1 MEKCTRQEVERWPV
15 STLLFLK
22 MRYNYYF
29 IDSRSASVALIVQ
42 KYGGTSVADAD
53 RIANVAN
60 RVAKGWR
67 DGDKM
72 VVVLSAMAGET
83 DRLLKLARDLAEDPD
98 PRELDVLLAT
108 GEQVTVSLFSMFL
121 RSQGVPA
128 TSLLSH
134 QARIYTDRAYGRARI
149 VGIDTGRVREE
160 LKKGRIVT
168 VAGFQ
173 GVDEVGNITTLGRGG
188 SDTTAVA
195 IAAALKA
202 DLCEIYTDVDGVY
215 TTDPRLYPK
224 ARKLDRVAYDEMLEM
239 ASLGAKV
246 LEIRSVGFA
255 KRYAVPLAVRSS
267 FSDQPGTLVTLED
280 EEMEEVPVSGV
291 ALSRNDARVTVTRVP
306 DRPGIAVRLF
316 RPIADANIVVD
327 MIIQNTSIDGF
338 TDLTFTV
345 PEGDLNKTLELMAPV
360 ARQIEAQQVLSDKNI
375 AKVSIVGV
383 GMKNNAGVAA
393 RMFEALAAENIN
405 ILMISTSEIK
415 ISCVIE
421 DKYGELAVR
430 VLHDA
435 FGLESPPP
443 KKK

>member
-1 MEKCTRQEVERWPV
+1 
-15 STLLFLK
+15 
-22 MRYNYYF
+22 
-29 IDSRSASVALIVQ
+29 VALIVQ
-42 KYGGTSVADAD
+42 KYGGTSVANSD

-60 RVAKGWR
+60 RVTKAWR
-67 DGDKM
+67 DGHKM

-83 DRLLKLARDLAEDPD
+83 DRLIRLGKEMAEEPN

-108 GEQVTVSLFSMFL
+108 GEQVTVSLFSIFL
-121 RSQGVPA
+121 GSQGVPA

-149 VGIDTGRVREE
+149 LGIDTARIKEE
-160 LKKGRIVT
+160 LKKNRVVT

-195 IAAALKA
+195 VAAVLKA

-215 TTDPRLYPK
+215 TTDPRIYPK
-224 ARKLDRVAYDEMLEM
+224 ARKLERISYDEMLEL

-255 KRYAVPLAVRSS
+255 RRYGVPLVVRSS
-267 FSDQPGTLVTLED
+267 FSDSPGTLVTVED
-280 EEMEEVPVSGV
+280 EEMEIVPVSGV
-291 ALSRNDARVTVTRVP
+291 ALSSNDARVTITRVP

-316 RPIADANIVVD
+316 RPVADANIVVD
-327 MIIQNTSIDGF
+327 MIIQNTSTEGY

-345 PEGDLNKTLELMAPV
+345 PRPDLRKTMRLIRPV
-360 ARQIEAQQVLSDKNI
+360 AAEIGAQQVLSEENI

-393 RMFEALAAENIN
+393 KMFEALARENIN

-421 DKYGELAVR
+421 DKYGELAAR

-435 FGLESPPP
+435 FGLDTPPP
-443 KKK
+443 KKKR

>member
-1 MEKCTRQEVERWPV
+1 VP
-15 STLLFLK
+15 
-22 MRYNYYF
+22 
-29 IDSRSASVALIVQ
+29 IIVQ

-60 RVAKGWR
+60 RVVKGWR
-67 DGDKM
+67 DGNKM

-83 DRLLKLARDLAEDPD
+83 DRLIRLAQDLADDPD

-121 RSQGVPA
+121 HSQGVPA

-149 VGIDTGRVREE
+149 VGIDTGRIREE
-160 LKKGRIVT
+160 LKRGRVVT

-195 IAAALKA
+195 IAASLKA
-202 DLCEIYTDVDGVY
+202 DRCEIYTDVDGVY

-224 ARKLDRVAYDEMLEM
+224 ARKLERISYDEMLEM

-255 KRYAVPLAVRSS
+255 RRYSVPLVVRSS
-267 FSDQPGTLVTLED
+267 FTDQPGTLVTVED
-280 EEMEEVPVSGV
+280 AEMEIVPVSGV
-291 ALSRNDARVTVTRVP
+291 ALSRNDARVTITRVP

-316 RPIADANIVVD
+316 KPVADANIVVD

-345 PEGDLNKTLELMAPV
+345 PQGDLKQTLTLIGPV
-360 ARQIEAQQVLSDKNI
+360 AREIEAEQVLSDENI
-375 AKVSIVGV
+375 AKISIVGV

-393 RMFEALAAENIN
+393 KMFEALSGENIN

-435 FGLESPPP
+435 FGLDEPPL

>member
-1 MEKCTRQEVERWPV
+1 M
-15 STLLFLK
+15 S
-22 MRYNYYF
+22 
-29 IDSRSASVALIVQ
+29 LIVQ

-60 RVAKGWR
+60 RVVKNWR
-67 DGDKM
+67 DGHRM

-83 DRLLKLARDLAEDPD
+83 DRLINLAKELAEDPD

-121 RSQGVPA
+121 RAQGVPA

-149 VGIDTGRVREE
+149 VGIDTARIREE
-160 LKKGRIVT
+160 LKKNRVVT

-195 IAAALKA
+195 VAAALKA

-215 TTDPRLYPK
+215 TTDPRIYPK
-224 ARKLDRVAYDEMLEM
+224 ARRLERISYDEMLEM

-255 KRYAVPLAVRSS
+255 KRYQVPLRVRST
-267 FSDQPGTLVTLED
+267 FTDNPGTLMTVED
-280 EEMEEVPVSGV
+280 EEMEDIPVSGV
-291 ALSRNDARVTVTRVP
+291 ALSKLDARVTITRVP

-316 RPIADANIVVD
+316 RPVAEANIVVD
-327 MIIQNTSIDGF
+327 MIIQNTSIDGL

-345 PEGDLNKTLELMAPV
+345 PKGDLQKTLAIVKPT
-360 ARQIEAQQVLSDKNI
+360 AREIGAQQVLSDPNI

-383 GMKNNAGVAA
+383 GMKNNSGVAA

-405 ILMISTSEIK
+405 IMMISTSEIK

-435 FGLESPPP
+435 FGLETP
-443 KKK
+443 KPKRS

>member
-1 MEKCTRQEVERWPV
+1 M
-15 STLLFLK
+15 
-22 MRYNYYF
+22 
-29 IDSRSASVALIVQ
+29 ALIVQ
-42 KYGGTSVADAD
+42 KYGGTSVANPD

-67 DGDKM
+67 EGNKM
-72 VVVLSAMAGET
+72 VVVLSAMAGEK
-83 DRLLKLARDLAEDPD
+83 DRLLALAKELADDPD

-121 RSQGVPA
+121 KSQGLSA

-149 VGIDTGRVREE
+149 IGIDTTRIREE

-173 GVDEVGNITTLGRGG
+173 GVDEVGDITTLGRGG

-195 IAAALKA
+195 VAAALKA
-202 DLCEIYTDVDGVY
+202 ELCEIYTDVDGIY
-215 TTDPRLYPK
+215 TTDPRIYPK
-224 ARKLDRVAYDEMLEM
+224 ARRLARISYDEMLEM

-246 LEIRSVGFA
+246 LEIRAVGFA
-255 KRYAVPLAVRSS
+255 KRYRVPLRVRSS
-267 FSDQPGTLVTLED
+267 FSNHPGTLVCKED
-280 EEMEEVPVSGV
+280 AEMEAIPVSGV
-291 ALSRNDARVTVTRVP
+291 AYSRNEARVSITRVP
-306 DRPGIAVRLF
+306 DRPGIAARFFEPVAR
-316 RPIADANIVVD
+316 ANIVVD
-327 MIIQNTSIDGF
+327 LIIQNTSVDGF

-345 PEGDLNKTLELMAPV
+345 PKGDLAKTLELVKAT
-360 ARQIEAQQVLSDKNI
+360 AREIGAERVLSDENI

-383 GMKNNAGVAA
+383 GMRNNAGVAS
-393 RMFEALAAENIN
+393 RMFAALASQGIN
-405 ILMISTSEIK
+405 IMMISTSEIK

-421 DKYGELAVR
+421 DKYTELAVR
-430 VLHDA
+430 TLHDA

-443 KKK
+443 RRP

>member
-1 MEKCTRQEVERWPV
+1 M
-15 STLLFLK
+15 
-22 MRYNYYF
+22 
-29 IDSRSASVALIVQ
+29 IVQ
-42 KYGGTSVADAD
+42 KYGGTSVGNLD

-60 RVAKGWR
+60 RVIKTWR
-67 DGDKM
+67 YGNKM

-83 DRLLKLARDLAEDPD
+83 DRLIKLGQGLAEDPD

-108 GEQVTVSLFSMFL
+108 GEQVTVSLFSIFL
-121 RSQGVPA
+121 HSQGVPA

-149 VGIDTGRVREE
+149 LGIDTARIREE
-160 LKKGRIVT
+160 LKKNRVVT

-195 IAAALKA
+195 MAAALKA
-202 DLCEIYTDVDGVY
+202 DCCEIYTDVDGVY
-215 TTDPRLYPK
+215 TADPRICPK
-224 ARKLDRVAYDEMLEM
+224 ARKLDRITYDEMLEM

-255 KRYAVPLAVRSS
+255 RRYSVPLVVRSS
-267 FSDQPGTLVTLED
+267 FTEAPGTMVTVED
-280 EEMEEVPVSGV
+280 EEMEMVPVSGV
-291 ALSRNDARVTVTRVP
+291 ALSRNDARVTITRVP

-316 RPIADANIVVD
+316 RPVADANIVVD
-327 MIIQNTSIDGF
+327 MIIQNTSIEGF

-345 PEGDLNKTLELMAPV
+345 PEGDLKKTMELIRPV
-360 ARQIEAQQVLSDKNI
+360 ATEVGAQQVVGNKNI
-375 AKVSIVGV
+375 AKISIVGV

-393 RMFEALAAENIN
+393 RMFEALSGENIN

-435 FGLESPPP
+435 FDLGQPPP
-443 KKK
+443 ER

>member
-1 MEKCTRQEVERWPV
+1 VP
-15 STLLFLK
+15 
-22 MRYNYYF
+22 
-29 IDSRSASVALIVQ
+29 LIVQ
-42 KYGGTSVADAD
+42 KYGGTSVANSD

-60 RVAKGWR
+60 RVIKAWQER
-67 DGDKM
+67 HKM

-83 DRLLKLARDLAEDPD
+83 DRLIGLAKELADDPD

-108 GEQVTVSLFSMFL
+108 GEQVTVSLFSIFL
-121 RSQGVPA
+121 HSQGVPA

-149 VGIDTGRVREE
+149 LGIDTARIKEE
-160 LKKGRIVT
+160 LKKNRIVT

-195 IAAALKA
+195 MAAALKA
-202 DLCEIYTDVDGVY
+202 DCCEIYTDVDGVY
-215 TTDPRLYPK
+215 TADPRICPK
-224 ARKLDRVAYDEMLEM
+224 ARKLERITYDEMLEM

-255 KRYAVPLAVRSS
+255 RRYGVPLVVRSS
-267 FSDQPGTLVTLED
+267 FTEAPGTLVTVED
-280 EEMEEVPVSGV
+280 EEMEIVPVSGV
-291 ALSRNDARVTVTRVP
+291 ALSRNDARVTITRVP

-316 RPIADANIVVD
+316 RPVADANIVVD
-327 MIIQNTSIDGF
+327 MIIQNTSIDGH

-345 PEGDLNKTLELMAPV
+345 PQGDLKQTMELIRPV
-360 ARQIEAQQVLSDKNI
+360 AAAVGAQQVVGDKNI
-375 AKVSIVGV
+375 AKISIVGV

-393 RMFEALAAENIN
+393 RMFEALSGENIN

-435 FGLESPPP
+435 FDLGQPPP
-443 KKK
+443 KR

>member
-1 MEKCTRQEVERWPV
+1 VH
-15 STLLFLK
+15 
-22 MRYNYYF
+22 
-29 IDSRSASVALIVQ
+29 LIVQ
-42 KYGGTSVADAD
+42 KYGGTSVANPD

-67 DGDKM
+67 DGNKM

-83 DRLLKLARDLAEDPD
+83 DRLIKLARELAEDPD

-149 VGIDTGRVREE
+149 IGIDTARVREE

-202 DLCEIYTDVDGVY
+202 DLCEIYTDVDGIY

-224 ARKLDRVAYDEMLEM
+224 ARKLERISYDEMLEM
-239 ASLGAKV
+239 SSLGAKV

-267 FSDQPGTLVTLED
+267 FSDQPGTLVTVED
-280 EEMEEVPVSGV
+280 EEMEDVPVSGV
-291 ALSRNDARVTVTRVP
+291 ALSRHDSRVTITRVP

-316 RPIADANIVVD
+316 RPVADANIVVD
-327 MIIQNTSIDGF
+327 MIIQNTSIDGY

-345 PEGDLNKTLELMAPV
+345 PQGDLEKTLELMGPV
-360 ARQIEAQQVLSDKNI
+360 AREIGAEQVLSDDNI
-375 AKVSIVGV
+375 AKISIVGV

-393 RMFEALAAENIN
+393 RMFEALSGENIN
-405 ILMISTSEIK
+405 IMMISTSEIK
-415 ISCVIE
+415 ISCIIE

-430 VLHDA
+430 ALHDA
-435 FGLESPPP
+435 FGLETPPP

>member
-1 MEKCTRQEVERWPV
+1 VH
-15 STLLFLK
+15 
-22 MRYNYYF
+22 
-29 IDSRSASVALIVQ
+29 IIVQ
-42 KYGGTSVADAD
+42 KYGGTSVANPD

-67 DGDKM
+67 DGNKM

-83 DRLLKLARDLAEDPD
+83 DRLIKLARELAEDPD

-149 VGIDTGRVREE
+149 IGIDTGRVREE

-202 DLCEIYTDVDGVY
+202 DLCEIYTDVDGIY
-215 TTDPRLYPK
+215 TTDPRLHPK
-224 ARKLDRVAYDEMLEM
+224 ARKLARISYDEMLEM
-239 ASLGAKV
+239 SSLGAKV

-267 FSDQPGTLVTLED
+267 FSDQPGTLVTVED
-280 EEMEEVPVSGV
+280 EEMEDVPVSGV
-291 ALSRNDARVTVTRVP
+291 ALSRNDSRVTITRVP

-316 RPIADANIVVD
+316 RPVADANIVVD
-327 MIIQNTSIDGF
+327 MIIQNTSIDGY

-345 PEGDLNKTLELMAPV
+345 PRRDLKKTLEIVGPV
-360 ARQIEAQQVLSDKNI
+360 AREIGAEQVLNDENI
-375 AKVSIVGV
+375 AKISIVGV

-393 RMFEALAAENIN
+393 RMFESLSGENIN

-430 VLHDA
+430 ALHDT
-435 FGLESPPP
+435 FGLETPPP
-443 KKK
+443 KQVTTK

>member
-1 MEKCTRQEVERWPV
+1 M
-15 STLLFLK
+15 
-22 MRYNYYF
+22 
-29 IDSRSASVALIVQ
+29 ALIVQ
-42 KYGGTSVADAD
+42 KYGGTSVADPD

-60 RVAKGWR
+60 RVLKSYF
-67 DGDKM
+67 DGNRM

-83 DRLLKLARDLAEDPD
+83 DRLIRLAKEMSDPPD

-128 TSLLSH
+128 ASLLGH
-134 QARIYTDRAYGRARI
+134 QACIYTDRSYGRARI
-149 VGIDTGRVREE
+149 IGIDTTRIREE

-195 IAAALKA
+195 VAAALKA
-202 DLCEIYTDVDGVY
+202 DLCEIYTDVEGVY
-215 TTDPRLYPK
+215 TTDPRIYHK
-224 ARKLDRVAYDEMLEM
+224 ARLLPKISYDEMLEM

-255 KRYAVPLAVRSS
+255 KQYQVPLRVRST
-267 FSDQPGTLVTLED
+267 FSDHPGTLVCKED
-280 EEMEEVPVSGV
+280 EEMEAIPVSGI
-291 ALSRNDARVTVTRVP
+291 AYSRNDARVSILGVP
-306 DRPGIAVRLF
+306 DRPGIAVKF
-316 RPIADANIVVD
+316 FKPVADANIVVD
-327 MIIQNTSIDGF
+327 LIIQNTSVDGRA
-338 TDLTFTV
+338 DITFTV
-345 PEGDLNKTLELMAPV
+345 PKGDLRQTLEIV
-360 ARQIEAQQVLSDKNI
+360 REVGQEVGARDILSDENI

-383 GMKNNAGVAA
+383 GMRNNAGIAA
-393 RMFEALAAENIN
+393 RMFEALAAAGIN

-421 DKYGELAVR
+421 DKFTELAVR

-435 FGLESPPP
+435 FHLDQPR
-443 KKK
+443 

>member
-1 MEKCTRQEVERWPV
+1 M
-15 STLLFLK
+15 
-22 MRYNYYF
+22 
-29 IDSRSASVALIVQ
+29 ALIVQ
-42 KYGGTSVADAD
+42 KYGGTSVADPD

-60 RVAKGWR
+60 RVLKSYF
-67 DGDKM
+67 DGNRM

-83 DRLLKLARDLAEDPD
+83 DRLIRLAKEMSDPPD

-128 TSLLSH
+128 ASLLGH

-149 VGIDTGRVREE
+149 IGIDTTRIREE

-195 IAAALKA
+195 VAAALKA
-202 DLCEIYTDVDGVY
+202 DLCEIYTDVEGVY
-215 TTDPRLYPK
+215 TTDPRIYHK
-224 ARKLDRVAYDEMLEM
+224 ARLLPKISYDEMLEM

-255 KRYAVPLAVRSS
+255 KQYQVPLRVRST
-267 FSDQPGTLVTLED
+267 FSDHPGTLVCKED
-280 EEMEEVPVSGV
+280 EEMEAIPVSGI
-291 ALSRNDARVTVTRVP
+291 AYSRNDARVSILGVP
-306 DRPGIAVRLF
+306 DRPGIAVKF
-316 RPIADANIVVD
+316 FKPVADANIVVD
-327 MIIQNTSIDGF
+327 LIIQNTSVDGRA
-338 TDLTFTV
+338 DITFTV
-345 PEGDLNKTLELMAPV
+345 PKGDLRQTLEIV
-360 ARQIEAQQVLSDKNI
+360 REVGREVGARDILSDENI

-383 GMKNNAGVAA
+383 GMRNNAGIAA
-393 RMFEALAAENIN
+393 RMFEALAAAGIN

-421 DKYGELAVR
+421 DKFTELAVR

-435 FGLESPPP
+435 FHLDQPR
-443 KKK
+443 

>member
-1 MEKCTRQEVERWPV
+1 MP
-15 STLLFLK
+15 
-22 MRYNYYF
+22 
-29 IDSRSASVALIVQ
+29 LIVQ
-42 KYGGTSVADAD
+42 KYGGTSVANPD

-67 DGDKM
+67 DGQKM

-83 DRLLKLARDLAEDPD
+83 DRLINLAKELSEEPD

-121 RSQGVPA
+121 RSQGIPA

-134 QARIYTDRAYGRARI
+134 QAQIYTDRSYGRARI
-149 VGIDTGRVREE
+149 IGIDTTRIREE

-195 IAAALKA
+195 VAAALKA

-215 TTDPRLYPK
+215 TTDPRVCPQ
-224 ARKLDRVAYDEMLEM
+224 ARRLDRISYDEMLEM

-255 KRYAVPLAVRSS
+255 KRYQVALRVRSS
-267 FSDQPGTLVTLED
+267 FSDHPGTLVTVED
-280 EEMEEVPVSGV
+280 KEMEAIPVSGV
-291 ALSRNDARVTVTRVP
+291 AFSTNEARVSITRVP
-306 DRPGIAVRLF
+306 DRPGIAMRFFQPV
-316 RPIADANIVVD
+316 AQANITVD
-327 MIIQNTSIDGF
+327 LIIQNTSIDGL

-345 PEGDLNKTLELMAPV
+345 PKGDLPKTLELVNQV
-360 ARQIEAQQVLSDKNI
+360 AQEIGAEQVLSDTNI
-375 AKVSIVGV
+375 AKVSIIGV
-383 GMKNNAGVAA
+383 GMRNQAGVAA
-393 RMFEALAAENIN
+393 RMFQALAGAGIN
-405 ILMISTSEIK
+405 IMMISTSEIK
-415 ISCVIE
+415 ISCVVE
-421 DKYGELAVR
+421 DKFTELAVR

-435 FGLESPPP
+435 FGLEDAHPRQPST
-443 KKK
+443 